1 MKYLLALTPFLLG
14 NSAGALGALGSLIIG
29 AVIGLSVII
38 GVIWLIIKWVT

>member
-14 NSAGALGALGSLIIG
+14 NSAGAIGALTSLIIG

>member
-14 NSAGALGALGSLIIG
+14 NSAGAIGPLGSLFIG

>member
-14 NSAGALGALGSLIIG
+14 NSAGGLAALGSLFIG
-29 AVIGLSVII
+29 AFIGLGVIF

>member
-14 NSAGALGALGSLIIG
+14 NSAGALGSLFIG
-29 AVIGLSVII
+29 AIIGLSVII

>member
-29 AVIGLSVII
+29 AIIGLSVII

>member
-29 AVIGLSVII
+29 AAIGIGILAGII
-38 GVIWLIIKWVT
+38 WMIIKWVT